1 MGRRQPTEH
10 KATATAAT
18 RDTQSVLD
26 HWYTLEPDDR
36 LAHLVRDVAR
46 GLKRS
51 LEVRLSEHGV
61 SFGHWAYLRVL
72 WQGDGLSQRE
82 LSERTGL
89 TESTTHTA
97 LGRLE
102 KLGLVTRRHAEGN
115 RRRMHVFLTAEGRA
129 LEAVLV
135 PLAEEVNELSVA
147 GIPPGKV
154 ATVRSVLLSML
165 TNLGDDAMNAALEGR
180 TITSTRNQ
188 AREQA
193 RGRARRVSAGVETD

>member
-1 MGRRQPTEH
+1 M
-10 KATATAAT
+10 AAGKK
-18 RDTQSVLD
+18 RGAEDPEASARGSRAVLD
-26 HWYTLEPDDR
+26 HWYNLEPDDR

-51 LEVRLSEHGV
+51 LEIRLSEHGIP
-61 SFGHWAYLRVL
+61 FGHWAYLRVL

-82 LSERTGL
+82 LSESTGL

-102 KLGLVTRRHAEGN
+102 KLGLVERRHAVGN
-115 RRRMHVFLTAEGRA
+115 RRRIHVHLTAAGRE
-129 LEAVLV
+129 LENVLV
-135 PLAEEVNELSVA
+135 PLAVEVNELSMTGLAPDQVA
-147 GIPPGKV
+147 
-154 ATVRSVLLSML
+154 ALRSALLTML
-165 TNLGDDAMNAALEGR
+165 SNVSEDAMAAAREGR

-193 RGRARRVSAGVETD
+193 REQARRRSGSGDPD

>member
-1 MGRRQPTEH
+1 MAKTDPVDGGVKSTIPDE
-10 KATATAAT
+10 AT
-18 RDTQSVLD
+18 RGAQSVLD

-51 LEVRLSEHGV
+51 LEIRLSEHGIP
-61 SFGHWAYLRVL
+61 FGHWAYLRVL

-97 LGRLE
+97 LNRLQ
-102 KLGLVTRRHAEGN
+102 KLGLVERRHVSGN
-115 RRRMHVFLTAEGRA
+115 RRRIHVFLTADGRE
-129 LEAVLV
+129 LEKTLV
-135 PLAEEVNELSVA
+135 PLAVEVNEITVA
-147 GIPPGKV
+147 GIEAEQV
-154 ATVRSVLLSML
+154 AALRTALLAML
-165 TNLGDDAMNAALEGR
+165 GNLGNDAMDAAREGR

-193 RGRARRVSAGVETD
+193 RRRSAPAEID